1 MRGQLRAGLSAMA
14 CLAVLVG
21 SLPLLFSLFPQD
33 PGPGLP
39 SRQTVMWL
47 VLGIAVY
54 PLMLIIA
61 LRYVRRAERNERAY
75 ADLVER

>member
-1 MRGQLRAGLSAMA
+1 MRGQLRAGLAAMA

-21 SLPLLFSLFPQD
+21 SLPLLFSLVPQD

-54 PLMLIIA
+54 PVMLVIA
-61 LRYVRRAERNERAY
+61 HRYVRRAERNERAY